1 MNTKIVAA
9 LAVFCFIA
17 VLFAPS
23 ADAEGGPVGDYVSQ
37 LDANGQKVYTD
48 VAERFDTELSGGQPA
63 ESLSFMIYL
72 PDPVLFSTEEE
83 AVAYG
88 MEMAHSAL
96 AAIYYTDAE
105 AIWLWDLPVSSP
117 EVTVE
122 CGAVNLTFPDSGRA
136 PGRYTMPVSV
146 SFTVTVPSG
155 FSDTDPGRNEV
166 MDAVNELREA
176 ADLKAS
182 GTVGDVVKAVARSL
196 SGIRDHT
203 DEEGT
208 VSNAYDALV
217 TGESS
222 SAGIAMAFTY
232 LCERNQVAAAT
243 VKGTVV
249 TDSEGA
255 TATGYWNV
263 VWDAEASR
271 WYGSDSTIY
280 NGSDE
285 TPLLAGM
292 SSLVLLPS
300 MDVKRGFGSTHVT
313 ELDLSSPNSLESV
326 AIPAEGYDWPDDRT
340 FIEKYGTHVMA
351 TIIVAVIVGVILYAM
366 RNGDL

>member
-1 MNTKIVAA
+1 
-9 LAVFCFIA
+9 
-17 VLFAPS
+17 
-23 ADAEGGPVGDYVSQ
+23 
-37 LDANGQKVYTD
+37 
-48 VAERFDTELSGGQPA
+48 
-63 ESLSFMIYL
+63 
-72 PDPVLFSTEEE
+72 
-83 AVAYG
+83 
-88 MEMAHSAL
+88 
-96 AAIYYTDAE
+96 
-105 AIWLWDLPVSSP
+105 
-117 EVTVE
+117 
-122 CGAVNLTFPDSGRA
+122 
-136 PGRYTMPVSV
+136 MPVSV
-146 SFTVTVPSG
+146 SFTVTVPSE
-155 FSDTDPGRNEV
+155 FSDTDPERNEV

>member
-1 MNTKIVAA
+1 
-9 LAVFCFIA
+9 
-17 VLFAPS
+17 
-23 ADAEGGPVGDYVSQ
+23 
-37 LDANGQKVYTD
+37 
-48 VAERFDTELSGGQPA
+48 
-63 ESLSFMIYL
+63 
-72 PDPVLFSTEEE
+72 
-83 AVAYG
+83 
-88 MEMAHSAL
+88 
-96 AAIYYTDAE
+96 
-105 AIWLWDLPVSSP
+105 
-117 EVTVE
+117 
-122 CGAVNLTFPDSGRA
+122 
-136 PGRYTMPVSV
+136 
-146 SFTVTVPSG
+146 
-155 FSDTDPGRNEV
+155 
-166 MDAVNELREA
+166 
-176 ADLKAS
+176 
-182 GTVGDVVKAVARSL
+182 
-196 SGIRDHT
+196 
-203 DEEGT
+203 
-208 VSNAYDALV
+208 
-217 TGESS
+217 
-222 SAGIAMAFTY
+222 MAFTY
-232 LCERNQVAAAT
+232 LCERNQVTAAT